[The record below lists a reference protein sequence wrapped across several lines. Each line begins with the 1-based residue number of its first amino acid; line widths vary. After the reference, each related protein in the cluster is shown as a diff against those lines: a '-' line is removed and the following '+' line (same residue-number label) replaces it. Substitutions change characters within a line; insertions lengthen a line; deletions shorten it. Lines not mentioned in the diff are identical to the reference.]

1 MDNDKMLPQA
11 SAIILEEQT
20 NLTISEV
27 CQACAVR
34 VETILELV
42 DEGVLLPIGQ
52 NRIAGAS
59 RAPTSGGRR
68 WPSGC
73 SAISVSIWPAP
84 RWPCSYWTNLKHC
97 TSGCA
102 KSASN
107 NTNQG

>member
-42 DEGVLLPIGQ
+42 DEGVLLPIG
-52 NRIAGAS
+52 REPHRWRFTGTHLR
-59 RAPTSGGRR
+59 RATV
-68 WPSGC
+68 
-73 SAISVSIWPAP
+73 AIRLQLLDELEALHV
-84 RWPCSYWTNLKHC
+84 RLRKV
-97 TSGCA
+97 GV
-102 KSASN
+102 
-107 NTNQG
+107 Q